1 MARIFL
7 IRHGETAANNEKR
20 YQGQIDTPLNKTGI
34 QQAKAL
40 AELLS
45 NVPFSRIYT
54 TPLQRAQKTALLLA
68 QVQKKKNILILPG
81 LLERNFGQ
89 WEDLTFTEIKR
100 RYPKIYATWLNTPY
114 AKIPGAEPFPAFRKR
129 VLDCLR
135 SVLKTLPAEETIAIV
150 AHGGPNRIILH
161 HFLGSSDKK
170 DFWKIKQDNACV
182 NIIELQPHYQMIS
195 LLNYHIGNFQKRSLK
210 Y

>member
-20 YQGQIDTPLNKTGI
+20 YQGQADTPLNRTGLR
-34 QQAKAL
+34 QAKTL
-40 AELLS
+40 AELLKK
-45 NVPFSRIYT
+45 VPFSRIYT
-54 TPLQRAQKTALLLA
+54 TPLKRAQKTALLLA
-68 QVQKKKNILILPG
+68 QVQKKKNIMILPG
-81 LLERNFGQ
+81 LMERDFGQ
-89 WEDLTFTEIKR
+89 WEDMTFTEIKR
-100 RYPKIYATWLNTPY
+100 RYPKIYAAWFNTPA
-114 AKIPGAEPFPAFRKR
+114 AKIPGAEQFPAFRKR
-129 VLDCLR
+129 VLNSLR
-135 SVLKTLPAEETIAIV
+135 SVLKNLHTEETIAVV

-195 LLNYHIGNFQKRSLK
+195 LLNYHVGNFQKGSIK